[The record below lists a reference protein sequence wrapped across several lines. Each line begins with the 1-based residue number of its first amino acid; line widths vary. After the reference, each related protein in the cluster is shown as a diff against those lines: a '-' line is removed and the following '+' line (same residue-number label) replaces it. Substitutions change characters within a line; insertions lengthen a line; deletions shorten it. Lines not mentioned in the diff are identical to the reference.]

1 MLNIRVK
8 NNVWQSVD
16 HNFLEVIECSKIK
29 YFRARQTRDMISMN
43 IFVWVAVKL
52 IKISVPSSHQSES
65 RILNEPPVQ
74 FPPLPVL
81 PLKSNVLQTDALTL
95 CYHTS
100 PNHYHLSLRWH
111 RLLQEASDD
120 LDVSPFTLSQL
131 KENPFLKVSIC
142 YPL

>member
-1 MLNIRVK
+1 MCVK

-29 YFRARQTRDMISMN
+29 YFRARQARDMISMN

-52 IKISVPSSHQSES
+52 IKISVPSSHQSQS
-65 RILNEPPVQ
+65 RILNEAPFQ

-81 PLKSNVLQTDALTL
+81 PLKSNILQIDAFTL

-100 PNHYHLSLRWH
+100 PNHHHLSLGDTGFCK
-111 RLLQEASDD
+111 RLCMISMFPL
-120 LDVSPFTLSQL
+120 FLSSNL
-131 KENPFLKVSIC
+131 KKIHF
-142 YPL
+142 